1 MLAAWLAAGVVGC
14 HCQCMK
20 PSKAC
25 ESMCECM
32 LHIIPKKKKKN
43 NSSKSKAKLV
53 KLVMWSQISWYMLT
67 CTCMSWCMCT
77 RTFGRHM
84 IECMIVGCHIILL
97 LCSTTTRMYYV
108 QSGTSSETLLGQDLS
123 VLNGDKL
130 QTTFSEESLH
140 NLPITQPGSQSKD
153 YNISVHSLA

>member
-1 MLAAWLAAGVVGC
+1 
-14 HCQCMK
+14 
-20 PSKAC
+20 
-25 ESMCECM
+25 
-32 LHIIPKKKKKN
+32 
-43 NSSKSKAKLV
+43 
-53 KLVMWSQISWYMLT
+53 
-67 CTCMSWCMCT
+67 
-77 RTFGRHM
+77 M